1 LIDFLKEIPTI
12 GMGIDFSKR
21 DQAGTVAKGDK
32 TSTGGGSFVD
42 LGKVLLNTSYLEDS
56 ILDSTNQSYLD
67 ESFVSLSMQN
77 EHNMTISEILNQN
90 ENEVKSFFFSKFC

>member
-1 LIDFLKEIPTI
+1 MAIDFTN
-12 GMGIDFSKR
+12 R
-21 DQAGTVAKGDK
+21 DQTGTAGKGDK
-32 TSTGGGSFVD
+32 TGAGSSSFVD

-56 ILDSTNQSYLD
+56 VLDSTNQSYLD

-90 ENEVKSFFFSKFC
+90 ENEVSLLLKEIYFYMFV

>member
-1 LIDFLKEIPTI
+1 MAIDFTN
-12 GMGIDFSKR
+12 R
-21 DQAGTVAKGDK
+21 DQTGAAAKGDK
-32 TSTGGGSFVD
+32 TGSTGAGSSSFVD

-56 ILDSTNQSYLD
+56 VLDSTNQSYLD

-90 ENEVKSFFFSKFC
+90 DNEVSLLL